1 MNTTVAGNMTSIK
14 VGRFGLILGGLG
26 ANVIDRGARQVL
38 CHIAARALTC
48 DSPIALLQVMEA
60 TPAQGKSDAALLA
73 AIRWIMQRESVAP
86 EVRQLARVIEGQV
99 AGLLKRRAEANE
111 RRYQPGRRSRT
122 HHHRDP
128 PSPSVSR
135 ERHKPRSLIS
145 ARSAYT
151 EPACDPSY
159 NGRAAGTELGSRV

>member
-1 MNTTVAGNMTSIK
+1 MNTTVAGSMTSIT

-48 DSPIALLQVMEA
+48 DGTITLLQIVEA

-73 AIRWIMQRESVAP
+73 AIQWIMRRESVAP

-99 AGLLKRRAEANE
+99 AWSPEAARGCERGGHGPASGDRA
-111 RRYQPGRRSRT
+111 
-122 HHHRDP
+122 HHHRD
-128 PSPSVSR
+128 
-135 ERHKPRSLIS
+135 RHH
-145 ARSAYT
+145 
-151 EPACDPSY
+151 D
-159 NGRAAGTELGSRV
+159 

>member
-48 DSPIALLQVMEA
+48 DGTITLLQIVEA

-73 AIRWIMQRESVAP
+73 AIQWIMRRESVAP

-99 AGLLKRRAEANE
+99 AGLLKRRAAANE
-111 RRYQPGRRSRT
+111 EATARQAEIARIT
-122 HHHRDP
+122 TATATTID
-128 PSPSVSR
+128 V
-135 ERHKPRSLIS
+135 PR
-145 ARSAYT
+145 AVHGA
-151 EPACDPSY
+151 
-159 NGRAAGTELGSRV
+159 